1 MRRLSGINTSGSGVM
16 LSNMMKAK
24 SLSGDDKVS
33 ADVVFSEGGATTKIS
48 STPGQ
53 LGTDEIRSVELSA
66 DLVFSVQEQSQKPG
80 NANPGVVTD
89 NIYASDS
96 RDMFRRLEANGQL
109 KKATSLP
116 ASSRISA
123 LVRTFSLPEKNN
135 VDNTPFDAL
144 KQARPGRSSGALGA
158 FIVNKIYLDNTEI
171 SDSEALRLAKVD
183 NKGKHIT
190 KWPTR
195 ASLQAIE
202 YKIEHKVGDEG
213 EDEGVI
219 QDKKFKPKL
228 TSVIEEG
235 GYQSGSSRESSP
247 VSRDNG
253 PSFQSERSV
262 LPTQSSSP
270 VLSPQDSLNN
280 EQREAI
286 LLSSQPS
293 PRIGEELSPVTSSK
307 MSLPPQSSETVASLA
322 GLLSENGGSLYGS
335 SKTAVSDAL
344 TVVNSPR
351 GLESDVLVSSN
362 DLQLKNIESP
372 RQFDSSQSEEVFES
386 PIKLDSSQIE
396 NDVESPRQVG
406 SSSGGEFFAKKSFND
421 IQSNLNEMERILL
434 ESSEKYS
441 IKERPPTIS
450 NQGRVLDTDI
460 TETKTYNK
468 ENEEWAREKRDGN
481 SIKNIPYDVGHYN
494 PQKKLYSFKTLPRQ
508 LPNGSLANAERT
520 VLLNQYQL
528 SETLINLSR
537 HTDFCK
543 RGKNYE
549 LFFQLNDDNS
559 LTAIAKESQVMRNL
573 TGQTLNDGN
582 GINFLFRNSCDNDL
596 FSLPVAITQ
605 SPIQPQPQ
613 APHPQPQPQQ
623 SQRQLY
629 LGTYDSETSRYKFK
643 TSESRTSQEVE
654 FSELNFLRFL
664 DINKDKFKSNG
675 NFSVAVQIDD
685 YGKAVAI
692 PIPHK
697 DDNQQPNSIDD
708 YGKAVA
714 IPIPHT
720 KDDNQQPNSKYIHV
734 GSEKIDLNE
743 LKLKIIDAE
752 ARENLILG
760 LKTSRRPAGYV
771 SPLRYSPIGI
781 SSRYNV

>member
-1 MRRLSGINTSGSGVM
+1 
-16 LSNMMKAK
+16 
-24 SLSGDDKVS
+24 
-33 ADVVFSEGGATTKIS
+33 
-48 STPGQ
+48 
-53 LGTDEIRSVELSA
+53 
-66 DLVFSVQEQSQKPG
+66 
-80 NANPGVVTD
+80 
-89 NIYASDS
+89 
-96 RDMFRRLEANGQL
+96 
-109 KKATSLP
+109 
-116 ASSRISA
+116 
-123 LVRTFSLPEKNN
+123 
-135 VDNTPFDAL
+135 
-144 KQARPGRSSGALGA
+144 
-158 FIVNKIYLDNTEI
+158 
-171 SDSEALRLAKVD
+171 
-183 NKGKHIT
+183 
-190 KWPTR
+190 
-195 ASLQAIE
+195 
-202 YKIEHKVGDEG
+202 
-213 EDEGVI
+213 
-219 QDKKFKPKL
+219 
-228 TSVIEEG
+228 
-235 GYQSGSSRESSP
+235 
-247 VSRDNG
+247 
-253 PSFQSERSV
+253 
-262 LPTQSSSP
+262 
-270 VLSPQDSLNN
+270 
-280 EQREAI
+280 
-286 LLSSQPS
+286 
-293 PRIGEELSPVTSSK
+293 
-307 MSLPPQSSETVASLA
+307 
-322 GLLSENGGSLYGS
+322 
-335 SKTAVSDAL
+335 
-344 TVVNSPR
+344 
-351 GLESDVLVSSN
+351 LESDVLVSSN

-386 PIKLDSSQIE
+386 PIKLDSSPSE
-396 NDVESPRQVG
+396 KDVALSTEEVVASPRKSV
-406 SSSGGEFFAKKSFND
+406 SSTNEESDGPKNKSEYDTKKSFKQMME
-421 IQSNLNEMERILL
+421 ILNASRKESGMEYKIGAKEEEKKMESGTSSKIL
-434 ESSEKYS
+434 
-441 IKERPPTIS
+441 
-450 NQGRVLDTDI
+450 
-460 TETKTYNK
+460 
-468 ENEEWAREKRDGN
+468 
-481 SIKNIPYDVGHYN
+481 PYDVGHYN
-494 PQKKLYSFKTLPRQ
+494 PQTKLYSFKTLPRQ